1 MDYRLKNLQNNKIA
15 INTQIPNIKT
25 LPNAAGIK
33 KKIKIL
39 NIPKIKNILAPT
51 NDTTVS
57 QKKNIKNNLKQPIY
71 LNSTPEDNDISCLV
85 F

>member
-1 MDYRLKNLQNNKIA
+1 MA
-15 INTQIPNIKT
+15 QITNIKI
-25 LPNAAGIK
+25 LPKAAGIK

-51 NDTTVS
+51 KDTIVS
-57 QKKNIKNNLKQPIY
+57 QKKNIKNNLKHPIY
-71 LNSTPEDNDISCLV
+71 LSNTPEDNDILYLV

>member
-1 MDYRLKNLQNNKIA
+1 MNYCLKRLQSTKTAIKAQIA
-15 INTQIPNIKT
+15 NIKT

-51 NDTTVS
+51 SDTTVS
-57 QKKNIKNNLKQPIY
+57 QKKNRKNSLKQPIY
-71 LNSTPEDNDISCLV
+71 LNNTPEDNDISCLA